1 MPSSAVDTFADPD
14 DFAASIRATRYELTI
29 TGRGA
34 FSAERTRIDLHRLW
48 LQRFTSNLPFVGHSA
63 TMRGRA
69 ILTFRTA
76 PGPEMLV
83 DGVALPQD
91 GIVRLGEAQQTFQR
105 VAGAIAWGAMSL
117 PVAEIAALGPAL
129 AGRDPGPAAHA
140 TVARA
145 PPAALAR
152 LQRLHAAAGGLAHS
166 APEVIAN
173 PDAARGLEEEL
184 IQDPEESDYRSVVA
198 SALKLHNLQ
207 FEDEDVD
214 QTIKEARAR
223 VAVPPT
229 DPKFQGA
236 MNRVLKEILNVG

>member
-1 MPSSAVDTFADPD
+1 VPSSAVDTFADPD

-166 APEVIAN
+166 APD
-173 PDAARGLEEEL
+173 PGDDGL
-184 IQDPEESDYRSVVA
+184 PE
-198 SALKLHNLQ
+198 
-207 FEDEDVD
+207 
-214 QTIKEARAR
+214 RAR
-223 VAVPPT
+223 CRRGSP
-229 DPKFQGA
+229 GA
-236 MNRVLKEILNVG
+236 ASPCRDHAPVSRGG